1 MNTSVRQ
8 VLIALGAVFA
18 WVIVWYHDTAAE
30 ILNIWW
36 RSETFAHG
44 LLVLPIFA
52 WLVWRSGDRLVGK
65 SVRPCWAMSL
75 FIVFAGTMWLLGE
88 LSSVASVTH
97 VALALLLIFSLIG
110 VLGLD
115 LARVLAFPILFLFFG
130 VPIGEFLLPTM
141 MKYTALFTVAA
152 VRMSGVPVYQE
163 GLHFVVPNGR
173 WSVVEACSGVRYLI
187 ASLMVGTLYAY
198 LSYRSLQRRLL
209 FVACAVVVPIVANWL
224 RAYMIVMLGYLSD
237 NAIATGVD
245 HILYGWLFFGIV
257 IMLMFWIGGR
267 WREDLAPGV
276 AVPADSQ
283 SLSTEKLGGSAL
295 ALRAAPLAVAVA
307 VWPLFL
313 DVLEQ
318 PGAAPL
324 QSLPD
329 THVLRLTGG
338 WEEVAAGPSVD
349 FKPSFQ
355 GFQRQV
361 LRHFTDGQNRVSVY
375 VAVYAQQGNGREL
388 VNTSNQLLQPSDEN
402 WSRVAEMRGPDWGSG
417 SWLHSVLAGRGRSI
431 TVLSG
436 YWIDGRLVTN
446 DYVAKAL
453 LALIKLEGRPDTSAY
468 VAVWASAS
476 DGRGADEQLEAFRR
490 DNGRSL
496 IDALVALDAP
506 K

>member
-1 MNTSVRQ
+1 MNASVRQ

-18 WVIVWYHDTAAE
+18 WVIVWYRDTAAE

-52 WLVWRSGDRLVGK
+52 WLVWRSTDRLVGEP
-65 SVRPCWAMSL
+65 VRPCWAMSL
-75 FIVFAGTMWLLGE
+75 LILFAGTIWLLGE

-110 VLGLD
+110 VLGPS
-115 LARVLAFPILFLFFG
+115 LARILAFPILFLFFG

-141 MKYTALFTVAA
+141 MKYTAQFTVAA

-198 LSYRSLQRRLL
+198 LSYRSLKRRLL
-209 FVACAVVVPIVANWL
+209 FVACAIVVPVVANWL

-276 AVPADSQ
+276 AAPDLRSI
-283 SLSTEKLGGSAL
+283 TTDMPGFSAL
-295 ALRAAPLAVAVA
+295 ALRVAPLAVAVA
-307 VWPLFL
+307 VWPLL
-313 DVLEQ
+313 LGALERPDVAQ
-318 PGAAPL
+318 H
-324 QSLPD
+324 QSLSEVPAM
-329 THVLRLTGG
+329 RLTGR
-338 WEEVAAGPSVD
+338 WEESAAGVSGD

-355 GFQRQV
+355 GFQQQV
-361 LRHFTDGQNRVSVY
+361 LRHFTDGRNRVSVY

-388 VNTSNQLLQPSDEN
+388 VNTSNQLLQPSNEN
-402 WSRVAEMRGPDWGSG
+402 WSRVAEVRGPDWGSG
-417 SWLHSVLAGRGRSI
+417 PWLHSVLAGRGRSI

-436 YWIDGRLVTN
+436 YWINGRLVTN
-446 DYVAKAL
+446 DYMAKAL

-476 DGRGADEQLEAFRR
+476 DERGADEQLEAFRR
-490 DNGRSL
+490 DNGTNL
-496 IDALVALDAP
+496 IDALVALGASG
-506 K
+506 